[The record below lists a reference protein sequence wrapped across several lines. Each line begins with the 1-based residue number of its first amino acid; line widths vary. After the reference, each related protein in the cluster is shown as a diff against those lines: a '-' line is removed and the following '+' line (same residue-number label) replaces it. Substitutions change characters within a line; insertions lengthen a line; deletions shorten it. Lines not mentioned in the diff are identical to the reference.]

1 MEPLTIAIGQKP
13 LNLVQSQA
21 NRHGIIAGATGTGK
35 TVTLQ
40 RFTES
45 FSRAGVPVFVAD
57 IKGDLSGIAA
67 PGSATPK
74 LAERLALLKITE
86 HPWEGCPV
94 TFWDIY
100 GEQGLPLRTTIS
112 DMGPLLLSRLMNLSE
127 AQSGVLGSTFKIADD
142 NGLLLLDLKDLRSML
157 QFAGDNAKEFTT
169 EYGNIATSTVGAIQ
183 RGLVGLEQEGADK
196 LFGEPAFELADLMR
210 VDDKGRG
217 MVNVIAADKLFHSP
231 RIYATT
237 LLWLLSELFE
247 QLPEAG
253 DLDKPKLVFVFDEA
267 HLLFE
272 DTPKALEDKIEQV
285 VRLIRSKGV
294 GVYFVT
300 QNPLD
305 IPESILGQLG
315 NRVQHAMRAFTQKDT
330 KAVKAV
336 AQAFR
341 TNPAVD
347 AERAITEL
355 GIGEALVSLL
365 DEKGIP
371 MPVERA
377 YVIPPHSQIG
387 PLAADK
393 RMSLIATSP
402 MGSRY
407 AKTVDR
413 ESAYELLKKRV
424 ESAAIAKQEQE
435 AALSREKQTR
445 ATRSR
450 RLDSPGDSQM
460 KGAARAIGSQVGREV
475 VRGILGGL
483 FGGRKR

>member
-450 RLDSPGDSQM
+450 RVDSPGDSLM
-460 KGAARAIGSQVGREV
+460 KGAARAIGSQLGREV